1 MSDSL
6 FPQQC
11 KAARALL
18 GLHQKDLCKLAGV
31 SIVTLSDFESSK
43 TKTYASTLQKLRD
56 ALEGAGVEFLPAD
69 NGGPGVRLREPGE

>member
-6 FPQQC
+6 SPQQC

-31 SIVTLSDFESSK
+31 SIVTLSDFEGGK
-43 TKTYASTLQKLRD
+43 TKPYGRTLDAIKG
-56 ALEGAGVEFLPAD
+56 ALEGAGVEFIPAD
-69 NGGPGVRLREPGE
+69 NGGPGVRLKERD